1 MKTLQD
7 YLNLIPPP
15 NRIQPK
21 YMAWLSACL
30 KPVVDTQ
37 NFIHEII
44 RAFDVETAQGKQLD
58 IIGEILNCSR
68 ILNFQPTASFN
79 AIDAIPIVVN
89 YDTPNTDLIIYQES
103 GKSVFLVG
111 IELVNDIAFDF
122 TIKSG
127 TTTLVTYEFNDAS
140 GLVQTLCPNNPSVI
154 CNTNPSDALV
164 FNSSTSLPPFQ
175 VYVVAA

>member
-21 YMAWLSACL
+21 FMTWLSACL

-37 NFIHEII
+37 NFVDEII

-58 IIGEILNCSR
+58 IIGEILNRSR
-68 ILNFQPTASFN
+68 ILNFQPTISFN

-89 YDTPNTDLIIYQES
+89 YDTPNTDLTIYQES
-103 GKSVFLVG
+103 GKSVYLVG
-111 IELVNDIAFDF
+111 INLTSDTACDVTF
-122 TIKSG
+122 KSG
-127 TTTLVTYEFNDAS
+127 STTLITYEFPAFGGRVETFNADNPAIVMNTETS
-140 GLVQTLCPNNPSVI
+140 EPLVINSTG
-154 CNTNPSDALV
+154 ALPE
-164 FNSSTSLPPFQ
+164 FT
-175 VYVVAA
+175 VYVVTR